1 VVVSGERG
9 IGWESG
15 RKEGDSVWDR
25 GRGERGEREGH
36 LKKALFVMANIK
48 ASQEQ
53 LKQP

>member
-1 VVVSGERG
+1 MVVSGERG

-15 RKEGDSVWDR
+15 RREGDSVWDR
-25 GRGERGEREGH
+25 GRGEREGH